1 MTRIRTS
8 LQAHLPRT
16 PTGEDELQAMRR
28 KAWREQGVVVLPIQD
43 ITDEWLRQAIAN
55 EANRRYGRRKDER

>member
-16 PTGEDELQAMRR
+16 ATGEDELHAMRR

-55 EANRRYGRRKDER
+55 EANRRYGQRRDER